1 MAWEYKFVES
11 TDFSHPGGGPRFSSF
26 LQELGNLSRE
36 GWEVDQLV
44 PTMHRG
50 RADSSAGVGRES
62 SSTTAVALIALLRRK
77 VE

>member
-11 TDFSHPGGGPRFSSF
+11 TDFSHPGGGPRFQNF
-26 LQELGNLSRE
+26 LEELKNLSRE

-44 PTMHRG
+44 PTMQRG

-62 SSTTAVALIALLRRK
+62 SSLTAVALIALLKRK